1 MNNEINRAH
10 VAKNKTFESQLSA
23 SARRLR
29 RQSEK
34 SLSTPE
40 TLSVT
45 RDSETLSVTRA
56 PEAMPLPLKRTR
68 YWGWI
73 ATPAAAAAGLLI
85 GLFSSHFTQTASFF
99 HHPAERQ
106 NNFTVPVVT
115 VTDNSGHSIADDG
128 ADYSLLISL

>member
-1 MNNEINRAH
+1 MSN
-10 VAKNKTFESQLSA
+10 TFEDQLTA

-29 RQSEK
+29 KQSEK

-45 RDSETLSVTRA
+45 RA
-56 PEAMPLPLKRTR
+56 PEAMPLQPKRTR

-73 ATPAAAAAGLLI
+73 ATPAAAAVGLLI
-85 GLFSSHFTQTASFF
+85 GLFFSHFTQTASFSLR
-99 HHPAERQ
+99 PAERQ
-106 NNFTVPVVT
+106 DNFAVPVVAA
-115 VTDNSGHSIADDG
+115 TDHSGHSIADDG

>member
-10 VAKNKTFESQLSA
+10 VAKNETFESQLTA

-29 RQSEK
+29 GQSEK

-40 TLSVT
+40 TLST
-45 RDSETLSVTRA
+45 TRA
-56 PEAMPLPLKRTR
+56 PEAMPLPPKRTR

-73 ATPAAAAAGLLI
+73 ATPAAAVGLLI
-85 GLFSSHFTQTASFF
+85 GLFIHRPT
-99 HHPAERQ
+99 ERQ
-106 NNFTVPVVT
+106 DNCTVPVVAA
-115 VTDNSGHSIADDG
+115 TDHSGHSIADDG

>member
-1 MNNEINRAH
+1 MSN
-10 VAKNKTFESQLSA
+10 TFEDQLTV

-40 TLSVT
+40 TLST
-45 RDSETLSVTRA
+45 TRA
-56 PEAMPLPLKRTR
+56 PKAMPIPRKRTR

-73 ATPAAAAAGLLI
+73 ATPAAAAVGLLI
-85 GLFSSHFTQTASFF
+85 GLFIHR
-99 HHPAERQ
+99 PAERQ
-106 NNFTVPVVT
+106 DNFTVPVVAA
-115 VTDNSGHSIADDG
+115 TDHSGHSIADDG